1 MGPTRPAPRV
11 TPRVGHSR
19 SVACVKERYAA
30 AIVAID
36 AANGGDPTR
45 IVVRGVEL
53 PLAQVHGTLAA
64 EWVEQLH
71 PDADETWML
80 AARAHHLRRWEL
92 PRSSYEAGR
101 AGYLKWKRDQRRR
114 HADDAGALL
123 AELAYDAITIDR
135 VQALI
140 RRDHL
145 ATDPGSQ
152 AIEDAACLAFVETQL
167 AEVATKLDRAHLI
180 DVLRKTA
187 KKMSPEGAA
196 AIARI
201 PLGGTERALLR
212 EALG

>member
-1 MGPTRPAPRV
+1 V
-11 TPRVGHSR
+11 S
-19 SVACVKERYAA
+19 ERYEAA
-30 AIVAID
+30 VAAID
-36 AANGGDPTR
+36 AANADDPTR
-45 IVVRGVEL
+45 IVVRGVDQ
-53 PLAQVHGTLAA
+53 PLAQVHGVLAA
-64 EWVEQLH
+64 EWVADLH
-71 PDADETWML
+71 PDADETWLL

-92 PRSSYEAGR
+92 PRSSYETGR

-114 HADDAGALL
+114 HADDAGELL
-123 AELAYDAITIDR
+123 ATVGYDVASIER
-135 VQALI
+135 VQALV

-167 AEVATKLDRAHLI
+167 ADVATKLDRAHLI

-196 AIARI
+196 AIERI
-201 PLGGTERALLR
+201 PLGEPERALLA